1 MSSGNFVVQFAAGTL
16 TALLQDPQACQPP
29 RVRSRALHRAW
40 QMRTLQETHNRLQEE
55 FQREGKH
62 NGKDDRACQV
72 ERRKDAQCKNATEK
86 ECLRI
91 RWQRHLRLN
100 IRRHSLGLRRAIVRD
115 GRQGGWDAPVAERQ
129 QPRVLPPNVRKTAS
143 MA

>member
-1 MSSGNFVVQFAAGTL
+1 M
-16 TALLQDPQACQPP
+16 
-29 RVRSRALHRAW
+29 H
-40 QMRTLQETHNRLQEE
+40 TLQQTHSRLQKE
-55 FQREGKH
+55 FQNEGKH

-143 MA
+143 MMSLAEREGTRHRTRPTGIFRAKSGLHDGGR